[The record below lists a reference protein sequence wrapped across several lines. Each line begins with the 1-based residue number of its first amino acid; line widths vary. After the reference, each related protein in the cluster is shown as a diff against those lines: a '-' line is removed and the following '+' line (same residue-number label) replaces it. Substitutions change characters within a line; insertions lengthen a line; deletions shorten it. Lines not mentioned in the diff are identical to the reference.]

1 MSMATG
7 TETDGSL
14 EASEVHD
21 ILRNDRRRFAIKHLR
36 EQGGSLSV
44 RDLSEEVA
52 AVETGERPAP
62 RDKRRSVYVS
72 LHQTHLPKLDD
83 LGIVE
88 YDTDEK
94 AVHLR
99 DRAAQ
104 VTTYMEVV
112 PRYGITWAEYYLVLG
127 ILGFGTVLAA
137 SLGTPL
143 LGVLGT
149 PVVSVL
155 YLLVLVGSAA
165 YHVRSQ
171 DRRLF
176 EGLRSGDGLS
186 GSTQEE

>member
-1 MSMATG
+1 MAVQSTKKG
-7 TETDGSL
+7 KLDAGQI
-14 EASEVHD
+14 HD
-21 ILRNDRRRFAIKHLR
+21 ILRNDRRRLALRCLR
-36 EQGGSLSV
+36 ESGGTLSV

-52 AVETGERPAP
+52 TRETGESPAP

-88 YDTDEK
+88 YDTETK
-94 AVHLR
+94 EVHLR
-99 DRAAQ
+99 DRAAEI
-104 VTTYMEVV
+104 TTYMEVV

-137 SLGTPL
+137 STGTPL
-143 LGVLGT
+143 LGAIGAPIVAAG
-149 PVVSVL
+149 
-155 YLLVLVGSAA
+155 YLLILAGSAA

-176 EGLRSGDGLS
+176 EGLR
-186 GSTQEE
+186 TQS